1 VKVLN
6 LTDFNDVSSAQS
18 IIDNNEV
25 NKNAVVDQVSSNV
38 NVDVFYF

>member
-1 VKVLN
+1 MKVLN